1 MRVLIIGGDGA
12 IGRALKDRL
21 ESRQDTVFF
30 TTRRSVPAHGNV
42 VHLDLAASD
51 VETTLLP
58 QVDVAYFCA
67 AITGFAACRNNKE
80 LGERVNFFV
89 PSALARRLAGA
100 GSRVVFLSSNA
111 VFDWSEPHVPASREP
126 SPRTEYG
133 LFKAKAEKEFSA
145 LGSVASIV
153 RLWKVLRSDDRL
165 FTGWINDLNQKKNI
179 SAFSDHHL
187 APISLAETIEAL
199 VAISQSPDSGMFQ
212 MSGARD
218 ISYFDA
224 ARRLASLTN
233 ADPNLIAAVK
243 AAESGVPANEI
254 IRNSTLDAS
263 RITALTGWTPRDP
276 LSVIDEVFRDRAG
289 RAAATNRV

>member
-1 MRVLIIGGDGA
+1 MKALIIGGDGA
-12 IGRALKDRL
+12 IGRALKDKL

-30 TTRRSVPAHGNV
+30 TTRRPVPAQGNAL
-42 VHLDLAASD
+42 HLDLATSD
-51 VETTLLP
+51 AETARLP
-58 QVDVAYFCA
+58 RTDIAFFCA
-67 AITGFAACRNNKE
+67 AITGFAACRNDRE
-80 LGERVNFFV
+80 LAERVNFSA
-89 PSALARRLAGA
+89 PSVLARRLVDA

-153 RLWKVLRSDDRL
+153 RLSKVLRSDDRL
-165 FTGWINDLNQKKNI
+165 FTGWIDDLIQKKNI
-179 SAFSDHHL
+179 TAFSDHHL

-199 VAISQSPDSGMFQ
+199 VAISQSPDSGIFQ

-218 ISYFDA
+218 ISSFDA

-233 ADPNLIAAVK
+233 ADPELVVSIK
-243 AAESGVPANEI
+243 AADRGVPANEI
-254 IRNSTLDAS
+254 IHNSTLDSS

-276 LSVIDEVFRDRAG
+276 LSVIDDVFRERTTQPV
-289 RAAATNRV
+289 ATNRL